1 MLFEKCQDR
10 KEVFIDTLL
19 PKALYNFIVY
29 KCVEKQFFLLE
40 FYTAVVQ
47 RSFFFVIV
55 YVEMIDFIHE
65 TGWFLD
71 VVYETLLTLWHKF
84 VLLYTC
90 VRWSGVY
97 CLKCICLYILTWP
110 GTHAL
115 HKVQGSYMVCIFL
128 SSSTFR
134 RQQHWPPCEVD
145 PVTLLEYAASEN
157 SFLSLPCFIRETWL
171 ISLNRHLF
179 CH

>member
-1 MLFEKCQDR
+1 MARKLMLFEKCQDR

-65 TGWFLD
+65 TG
-71 VVYETLLTLWHKF
+71 
-84 VLLYTC
+84 
-90 VRWSGVY
+90 
-97 CLKCICLYILTWP
+97 
-110 GTHAL
+110 
-115 HKVQGSYMVCIFL
+115 
-128 SSSTFR
+128 
-134 RQQHWPPCEVD
+134 
-145 PVTLLEYAASEN
+145 
-157 SFLSLPCFIRETWL
+157 
-171 ISLNRHLF
+171 
-179 CH
+179 